1 MAQEN
6 NIINSW
12 SLIAFAR
19 EFGPKMFTGE
29 CINSE
34 TGESFQACSFGKN
47 REARD
52 KKLVHFSQNLGALS
66 TAEIA
71 ANKDSLQVVE
81 IVVKPEVLERRKA
94 KGQQLESYILCSV
107 GENSWSEVDLGL

>member
-19 EFGPKMFTGE
+19 EFGPKMFTDD
-29 CINSE
+29 CTNKE
-34 TGESFQACSFGKN
+34 TGEVFQACSFG
-47 REARD
+47 RSRD
-52 KKLVHFSQNLGALS
+52 ASDKTLVHFSQNLGALS

-71 ANKDSLQVVE
+71 AQKDSLQVVE
-81 IVVKPEVLERRKA
+81 LAVKPDVLARRKA
-94 KGQQLESYILCSV
+94 KGQQLESYILCTV
-107 GENSWSEVDLGL
+107 GENSWSEVDLGI

>member
-19 EFGPKMFTGE
+19 EFGPKMFTGD
-29 CINSE
+29 CTNKE
-34 TGESFQACSFGKN
+34 TGEVFQACSFGSS
-47 REARD
+47 RD
-52 KKLVHFSQNLGALS
+52 ASDKTLVHFSQNLGALS
-66 TAEIA
+66 VSEIA

-81 IVVKPEVLERRKA
+81 LKVQPDVLARRKS
-94 KGQQLESYILCSV
+94 KGQQLQSYILCSV